1 MRRLRILFYWLFY
14 AKNNVGFRELLSFLG
29 KPKVD
34 VIAKKY
40 IKNITLD
47 DDFSEITFNGIT
59 NKLYWPNKFSYI

>member
-47 DDFSEITFNGIT
+47 DDFSSFGVKNGAGTIGVD
-59 NKLYWPNKFSYI
+59 K